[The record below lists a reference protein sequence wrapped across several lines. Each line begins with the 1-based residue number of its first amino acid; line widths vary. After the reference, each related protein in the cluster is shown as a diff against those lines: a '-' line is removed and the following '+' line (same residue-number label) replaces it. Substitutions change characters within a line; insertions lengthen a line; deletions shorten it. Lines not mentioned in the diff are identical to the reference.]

1 MSVRAEEIRTA
12 DLRRVVDERAACRG
26 LEDPDVMF
34 PHPRWDVGGLV
45 EAAKVCAGCPVR
57 SSCLELARRC
67 GEEHGVWGG
76 RLLTPEGDV
85 PIGVEELE
93 GVS

>member
-1 MSVRAEEIRTA
+1 MAGMVRLH
-12 DLRRVVDERAACRG
+12 DLRRFVNDRAVCRG
-26 LEDPDVMF
+26 LEDADVMF

-57 SSCLELARRC
+57 LSCLELALRC
-67 GEEHGVWGG
+67 GEQHGVWGG
-76 RLLTPEGDV
+76 RLLTPDGPV

-93 GVS
+93 GAAS